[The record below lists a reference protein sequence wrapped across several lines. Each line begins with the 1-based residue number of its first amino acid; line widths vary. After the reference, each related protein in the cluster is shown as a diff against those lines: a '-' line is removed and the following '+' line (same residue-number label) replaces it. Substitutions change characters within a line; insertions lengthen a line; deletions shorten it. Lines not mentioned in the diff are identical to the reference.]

1 MACGCQHMALAVMLG
16 NTSDCHVMRCSAR
29 CWGHTV
35 GRAAH
40 SPYLLLNR
48 ICTHSRSVL
57 MSSVSFMKASHFS
70 IKTQEVQV
78 RAEDG
83 TPQPGSPVVSPVP
96 GWGCALETATLPPR
110 PQRPAL
116 VLLPV
121 PTSDPKPSPL
131 RKQPHTHPGCSDGL
145 PTCSL
150 LLPLSAPMGNGHGAG
165 SACPSRAPRPPEGR
179 EAGRTLPPGKQRLS
193 PHLEDLTNPHAS
205 YIWGLVQ
212 PQPCGLPPNP
222 QPAGLLHKTKA
233 SASVHSVTRV
243 IICHY
248 NYTVTSLIH

>member
-1 MACGCQHMALAVMLG
+1 MLSPLLGPHSGPHRPLTISAVKQDLHALPERVDVLGFLYEGVPLLYQNTGGTSESRRRDPTAWLPGCE
-16 NTSDCHVMRCSAR
+16 
-29 CWGHTV
+29 
-35 GRAAH
+35 
-40 SPYLLLNR
+40 P
-48 ICTHSRSVL
+48 
-57 MSSVSFMKASHFS
+57 
-70 IKTQEVQV
+70 
-78 RAEDG
+78 
-83 TPQPGSPVVSPVP
+83 PVP